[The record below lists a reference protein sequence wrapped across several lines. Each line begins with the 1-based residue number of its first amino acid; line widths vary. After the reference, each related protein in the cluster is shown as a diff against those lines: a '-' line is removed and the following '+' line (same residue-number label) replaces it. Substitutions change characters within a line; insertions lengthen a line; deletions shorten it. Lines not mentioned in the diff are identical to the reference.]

1 MSASHAVSI
10 GSHQIEQSYLVCLSL
25 KFTSVFKVIVLK
37 CLTDSDLYLHSPSV
51 VFRVFLALIL
61 SLSDFFPALSLLPP
75 ATQMF
80 TKTQQTNIRNC
91 SHLLTCSCQYLWV
104 HHWNWTCQPV
114 SKLYSYH
121 QSIHS
126 ASQAVDTAASYPRD
140 GNHVRNP
147 ISNLR
152 ITNGDQMF

>member
-1 MSASHAVSI
+1 MSASHAVSM
-10 GSHQIEQSYLVCLSL
+10 GSHWDPTKLPCLSL

-37 CLTDSDLYLHSPSV
+37 CLTDSDLYLYSPSV

-61 SLSDFFPALSLLPP
+61 SPSDFFPALSLLPP

-80 TKTQQTNIRNC
+80 TKTETNIRNF
-91 SHLLTCSCQYLWV
+91 SHLLSCSCQYLWV
-104 HHWNWTCQPV
+104 HRWNWTCQPV

-126 ASQAVDTAASYPRD
+126 ASQAVDTAATAVIQKM
-140 GNHVRNP
+140 GANP
-147 ISNLR
+147 ISKLR
-152 ITNGDQMF
+152 ITNNGQMF